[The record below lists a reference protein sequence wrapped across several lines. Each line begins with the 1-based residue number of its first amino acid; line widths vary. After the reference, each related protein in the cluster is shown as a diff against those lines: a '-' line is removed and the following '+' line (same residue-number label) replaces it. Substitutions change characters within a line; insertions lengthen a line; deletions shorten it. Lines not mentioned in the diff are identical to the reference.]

1 MVGKN
6 HHAKKLHCLD
16 GRKELP
22 GQNNIVQMQTV
33 GKNYQAK

>member
-6 HHAKKLHCLD
+6 DHAKQNYSLD

-22 GQNNIVQMQTV
+22 GQNNIVQMQRV